1 MIPIASRM
9 EAGAPQLRPVDEPA
23 GASVLAVDDQPAFRD
38 LVCELV
44 QATGRMAVVGEA
56 ESGERAV
63 ELVEELRPDLVLIDV
78 RMPGMGGIQAARTI
92 KSAHPSTVV
101 VLVSTAAPN
110 ELPADAD
117 YCLADARVWK
127 GDLRPSLLVQ
137 LWERHRPEQ
146 AHGATSAA

>member
-1 MIPIASRM
+1 
-9 EAGAPQLRPVDEPA
+9 
-23 GASVLAVDDQPAFRD
+23 
-38 LVCELV
+38 
-44 QATGRMAVVGEA
+44 MAVVGEA

-110 ELPADAD
+110 ELPAGAD
-117 YCLADARVWK
+117 DCLADARVWK

-146 AHGATSAA
+146 AHGAASAA

>member
-1 MIPIASRM
+1 M
-9 EAGAPQLRPVDEPA
+9 ESAARKLRPVDEPA
-23 GASVLAVDDQPAFRD
+23 GTSVLAVDDQPAFRD

-56 ESGERAV
+56 ESGERAL
-63 ELVEELRPDLVLIDV
+63 ELVEELRPDLVLMDV
-78 RMPGMGGIQAARTI
+78 RMPGMGGIQAAHAI

-110 ELPADAD
+110 ELPANAD
-117 YCLADARVWK
+117 ECLADARVWK

-137 LWERHRPEQ
+137 LWERHRPDR